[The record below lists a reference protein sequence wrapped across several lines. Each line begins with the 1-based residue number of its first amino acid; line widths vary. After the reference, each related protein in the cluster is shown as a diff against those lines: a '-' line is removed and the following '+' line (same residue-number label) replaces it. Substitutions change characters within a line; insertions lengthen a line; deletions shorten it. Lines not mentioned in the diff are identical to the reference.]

1 MGLLQSIR
9 GDIQAAKDR
18 DPAATSTLEVIFTYP
33 GFHARQLHRLAHTLH
48 NGGLRLPAR
57 LISHLGRAVT
67 GIEIH
72 PGARIGERFFID
84 HGMGVVIGETTV
96 IGDNCHLYQGVTMG
110 GTSTK
115 RAKRHPTLGKGV
127 VVGAGAKV
135 IGAVTIGDGA
145 KIGAGSVVV
154 TNVPPN
160 ATVVGVP
167 GHIVAYVD
175 PGDETILKLPDP
187 EWDVI
192 QRLETRVA
200 ELEQRIAR
208 AGGREEERA
217 LVRGGRVRR
226 EAVQHPEPPPGGVR
240 PRRGRGE
247 DVRLRA
253 EPLRPLPRRPRHEL
267 HHLRCPP
274 PLPGVP
280 RPQGPP
286 RPELH
291 RYRGQH
297 HQPRPRRRPHHRRD
311 GGGAHPEVLRRTWRR
326 STS

>member
-48 NGGLRLPAR
+48 TRGLRLPAR
-57 LISHLGRAVT
+57 LISHLGRALT

-84 HGMGVVIGETTV
+84 HGMGVVIGETAV
-96 IGDNCHLYQGVTMG
+96 IGENCHLYQGVTLG

-167 GHIVAYVD
+167 GHIVAYAD

-192 QRLETRVA
+192 QRLEAHVA
-200 ELEQRIAR
+200 ELEQRIAELE
-208 AGGREEERA
+208 GGKKNMPSSVEEE
-217 LVRGGRVRR
+217 
-226 EAVQHPEPPPGGVR
+226 
-240 PRRGRGE
+240 
-247 DVRLRA
+247 
-253 EPLRPLPRRPRHEL
+253 
-267 HHLRCPP
+267 
-274 PLPGVP
+274 
-280 RPQGPP
+280 
-286 RPELH
+286 
-291 RYRGQH
+291 
-297 HQPRPRRRPHHRRD
+297 
-311 GGGAHPEVLRRTWRR
+311 
-326 STS
+326 

>member
-48 NGGLRLPAR
+48 NSGLRLPAR

-84 HGMGVVIGETTV
+84 HGMGVVIGETTI
-96 IGDNCHLYQGVTMG
+96 IGDDCHLYQGVTMG

-167 GHIVAYVD
+167 GHIVAYAD

-192 QRLETRVA
+192 QRLEARVA
-200 ELEQRIAR
+200 ELEQRIAELE
-208 AGGREEERA
+208 GGKKNVPSSVEEE
-217 LVRGGRVRR
+217 
-226 EAVQHPEPPPGGVR
+226 
-240 PRRGRGE
+240 
-247 DVRLRA
+247 
-253 EPLRPLPRRPRHEL
+253 
-267 HHLRCPP
+267 
-274 PLPGVP
+274 
-280 RPQGPP
+280 
-286 RPELH
+286 
-291 RYRGQH
+291 
-297 HQPRPRRRPHHRRD
+297 
-311 GGGAHPEVLRRTWRR
+311 
-326 STS
+326 

>member
-1 MGLLQSIR
+1 MGLLESIR
-9 GDIQAAKDR
+9 GDIQAAKER

-33 GFHARQLHRLAHTLH
+33 GFHARQLHRLAHGMH
-48 NGGLRLPAR
+48 RRGLRLPAR

-72 PGARIGERFFID
+72 PGAWIGEKFFID
-84 HGMGVVIGETTV
+84 HGMGVVIGETSV
-96 IGDNCHLYQGVTMG
+96 IGDNCHLFQGVTLG

-175 PGDETILKLPDP
+175 PGDETVLRLPDP

-192 QRLETRVA
+192 QRLEARVA
-200 ELEQRIAR
+200 ELEQRIAELES
-208 AGGREEERA
+208 GSKNVPSSVEEE
-217 LVRGGRVRR
+217 
-226 EAVQHPEPPPGGVR
+226 
-240 PRRGRGE
+240 
-247 DVRLRA
+247 
-253 EPLRPLPRRPRHEL
+253 
-267 HHLRCPP
+267 
-274 PLPGVP
+274 
-280 RPQGPP
+280 
-286 RPELH
+286 
-291 RYRGQH
+291 
-297 HQPRPRRRPHHRRD
+297 
-311 GGGAHPEVLRRTWRR
+311 
-326 STS
+326 